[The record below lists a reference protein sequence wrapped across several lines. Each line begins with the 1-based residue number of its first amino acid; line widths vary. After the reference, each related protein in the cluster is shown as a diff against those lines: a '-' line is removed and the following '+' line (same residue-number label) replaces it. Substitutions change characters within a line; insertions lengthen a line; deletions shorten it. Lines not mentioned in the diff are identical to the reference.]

1 MSTVILT
8 LQLPDPDL
16 RRAQIVAATRDPFA
30 LLAFRRAI
38 IRDYERRLALATSE
52 RGRLLAEKNLH
63 EVKSKLRLLLADLS
77 MEESER

>member
-1 MSTVILT
+1 M
-8 LQLPDPDL
+8 
-16 RRAQIVAATRDPFA
+16 AATRDPFA